1 MSDSNRIPEEAMAPL
16 RWPLRL
22 TRLGLLAE
30 RLTQAF
36 WPVWS
41 LGLLLIA
48 AITFGL
54 LDQLP
59 IEIAWAGLMFGL
71 GGILWGLI
79 TGIRGFH
86 WPTQDDAIQ
95 RLDATLPGRP
105 LAALSDTQAI
115 GAADAASAEVWRVH
129 LARMAARAAAARP
142 VEPDLKLAR
151 RDPFALR
158 YVALLIFV
166 LAVGFGSA
174 WRLTAITPQPAGGTV
189 AAGPAW
195 EGWVQ
200 PPPYTGK
207 PSLYL
212 NDIPKGDFSVPVGS
226 KVTLRL
232 YGQVGALTV
241 AETVSGRTGF
251 VGSASAADQDFTIA
265 RSGKLAIDGPGGRA
279 WTVTATADQPP
290 TVNVVSPPERK
301 ASGEMQIP
309 FHATDDFGVVK
320 GTATITLNLAAI
332 DRRYGLTTD
341 PEPRPPIVLD
351 LPMPVTGSRTDF
363 TQLLVDDLSK
373 NAWANLPVQI
383 TLAVQDAA
391 GQTGSATVSADL
403 PGRRFFDPLAAAVIE
418 MRRDLLWSTA
428 NAQRTDELLRAI
440 TYRPEG
446 FIKNQRAYLLLRV
459 AMQRLEGGI
468 ETGLTPALRDEVA
481 EALWQVALQIE
492 DGTLSDALDKLR
504 QAQDKLSEAIRR
516 GASKD
521 EIAKLMDDMN
531 KALQDYVAKLAQQ
544 QDGKDQ
550 QTSQNQQQG
559 QPITGDQMQQML
571 DRLQQLMEQG
581 RMAEAQQLLDRLRQ
595 LTENMRVT
603 QGQGGMQVPGGQA
616 MKGLSDTLRQ
626 QQNLSDNTFQ
636 DLQHQFQQPGQG
648 STGQQPQ
655 DGQSGQGQTGQ
666 SQSGQ
671 GQSAQGQTGDQAGQG
686 QTGPGQ
692 PGDGQPGQSLADR
705 QKALRDQLDRQAQ
718 GALPGDG
725 TAEGKAARDALGQ
738 AARAMDQA
746 EQALRNGDNASA
758 LDSQAEAMDALR
770 QGLHSMDQAMNKG
783 PTSTAGQQ
791 GQADGTAGPKG
802 QSDPLGRQIGQAG
815 ALGTTQDL
823 LQGEDVYRRAREIL
837 DEIRKRSGDQSRPSL
852 ERDYLKRLLNLF

>member
-1 MSDSNRIPEEAMAPL
+1 MSDSNRIPEAAMAPL

-36 WPVWS
+36 WLVWS
-41 LGLLLIA
+41 LCLLLIA

-79 TGIRGFH
+79 TGIRGFR

-115 GAADAASAEVWRVH
+115 GATDAASAEVWRVH

-158 YVALLIFV
+158 YVALLAFV
-166 LAVGFGSA
+166 LAAGFGSA
-174 WRLTAITPQPAGGTV
+174 WRLTAVTPQPGGGTV
-189 AAGPAW
+189 AAGPTW

-200 PPPYTGK
+200 PLPYTGK

-212 NDIPKGDFSVPVGS
+212 NDVPQGGFSVPAGS

-232 YGQVGALTV
+232 YGPVGALTV
-241 AETVSGRTGF
+241 AETVSGRTGL
-251 VGSASAADQDFTIA
+251 VGSASAADQDFIIA
-265 RSGKLAIDGPGGRA
+265 RSGKLAIDGPTGRA
-279 WTVTATADQPP
+279 WAVTAVPDQPP
-290 TVNVVSPPERK
+290 TVTIVSPPERK
-301 ASGEMQIP
+301 ASGEMQLP
-309 FHATDDFGVVK
+309 FHAHDDFGVVK
-320 GTATITLNLAAI
+320 GAATLTLDLAAI
-332 DRRYGLTTD
+332 DRRYGLATD
-341 PEPRPPIVLD
+341 PEPRPPVVLD

-363 TQLLVDDLSK
+363 SQILVDDLSK
-373 NAWANLPVQI
+373 NAWANLPVKI
-383 TLAVQDAA
+383 ALSVQDAA
-391 GQTGSATVSADL
+391 GQTGTATISADL

-428 NAQRTDELLRAI
+428 NALRTDELLRAV

-459 AMQRLEGGI
+459 AMQRLETGI
-468 ETGLTPALRDEVA
+468 EQGLPPALRDEVA

-492 DGTLSDALDKLR
+492 DGTLSDALETLR

-521 EIAKLMDDMN
+521 EIAKLMDDMT
-531 KALQDYVAKLAQQ
+531 KALQNYVAKLAQQ

-550 QTSQNQQQG
+550 QTAQNLPQG

-603 QGQGGMQVPGGQA
+603 QGQGGMQVPGGKA

-626 QQNLSDNTFQ
+626 QQNLSDQTFQ
-636 DLQHQFQQPGQG
+636 DLQHQFRQPGQG
-648 STGQQPQ
+648 SIGQQPQ
-655 DGQSGQGQTGQ
+655 DGQSGKGQ
-666 SQSGQ
+666 SGDQVGQ
-671 GQSAQGQTGDQAGQG
+671 GQAGQG
-686 QTGPGQ
+686 QQ
-692 PGDGQPGQSLADR
+692 GDGQPGESLADR
-705 QKALRDQLDRQAQ
+705 QQSLRNHLDQQSQ

-725 TAEGKAARDALGQ
+725 TADGKAARDALGQ
-738 AARAMDQA
+738 AGRAMDQA
-746 EQALRNGDNASA
+746 EQALRHGDNAGA
-758 LDSQAEAMDALR
+758 LDKQAEAMDALR
-770 QGLHSMDQAMNKG
+770 QGLHNMDQAMNTG
-783 PTSTAGQQ
+783 PASTAGQQ
-791 GQADGTAGPKG
+791 GQADGTTGPKG

-815 ALGTTQDL
+815 ALGTSQNL

-837 DEIRKRSGDQSRPSL
+837 DEIRKRSGDQSRTVI